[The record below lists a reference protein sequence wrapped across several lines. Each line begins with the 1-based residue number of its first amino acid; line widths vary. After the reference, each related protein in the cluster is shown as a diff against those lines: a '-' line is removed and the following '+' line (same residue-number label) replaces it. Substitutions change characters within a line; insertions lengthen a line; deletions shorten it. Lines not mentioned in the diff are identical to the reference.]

1 MSETSPMVNP
11 NQIITDVA
19 TELAKNVAVSFW
31 DKVKKFFQ
39 DLDADEQIRYGKA
52 YEEYLSNTGRKH
64 SQIKTLIYPKVPK
77 NLESFYECTGVQYDR
92 KRIDTSN
99 AAKFL
104 DLGNKIVVTGTGG
117 IGKSM
122 LFKYLF
128 LHTIKETD
136 YIPILLE
143 LRSLNSIETEKINLF
158 RHIYSILTSNGF
170 SLAEE
175 YFEKSMKDGGYVI
188 LFDGYDEL
196 SREKAEVVGS
206 DIKRLTD
213 HFNKNHFVIS
223 SRPMDEFIGWND
235 FCEVSVCP
243 LTKKQAINLIQKI
256 EYDENVKDKF
266 LVELDKNLYSK
277 YKSFASNPLL
287 LTIMLMT
294 FSNHASIPERLNDFY
309 EQAFATLYNMH
320 DATKDCYTRD
330 IRTGLGCEE
339 FKTIFAYICFKTYF
353 NNEYGFS
360 EYQIRSHIQ
369 QAKSKFSKMSFTVN
383 DYMEDLIL
391 SVCMLIKDGLF
402 YRFTHRSFQ
411 EYFAAWYTCKL
422 LDADQKSLLSAWMG
436 ETVAVIMDRYL
447 EMLFDM
453 QPDKVNK
460 LILCPG
466 IKKIKRDYDSMG
478 FTLDFIE
485 TVYSGI
491 LFRKGV
497 HNDIKYN
504 LSEKDKYKYNIVY
517 ATCNLNEYAY
527 QYRIDAEIQKQLNSN
542 KKLQSMLESKQIVRC
557 SFQAALDMIPKE
569 ELIKMFKR
577 EHQQLLFC
585 FSILEKYSGP
595 VKRKKKLSNII
606 DEL

>member
-1 MSETSPMVNP
+1 MSETSSMVDP
-11 NQIITDVA
+11 NKIITGVA
-19 TELAKNVAVSFW
+19 TELAKNAAASFW
-31 DKVKKFFQ
+31 DKVKKFFS
-39 DLDADEQIRYGKA
+39 DLDAEEQIRYGEA
-52 YEEYLSNTGRKH
+52 YEEYLSNTESKY
-64 SQIKTLIYPKVPK
+64 SQIKTLIYRKVPK
-77 NLESFYECTGVQYDR
+77 NLESFYECTGVQYDS
-92 KRIDTSN
+92 KIINTSN
-99 AAKFL
+99 VANL
-104 DLGNKIVVTGTGG
+104 LELGNKIVVTGTGG

-128 LHTIKETD
+128 LHTIRETD
-136 YIPILLE
+136 FIPILLE
-143 LRSLNSIETEKINLF
+143 LRSLNAIEAEKVELF
-158 RHIYSILTSNGF
+158 RHIYSILTDNGF

-175 YFEKSMKDGGYVI
+175 YFEKSMKEGGYVI
-188 LFDGYDEL
+188 LLDGFDEL

-206 DIKRLTD
+206 EIKRLTD
-213 HFNKNHFVIS
+213 QFSKNHFVIS

-243 LTKKQAINLIQKI
+243 LGKKQAISLIRKI
-256 EYDENVKDKF
+256 EYDENIKGKF
-266 LVELDKNLYSK
+266 LVELEKNLYSK

-294 FSNHASIPERLNDFY
+294 FSNHASIPDRLNDFY

-353 NNEYGFS
+353 NNEYVFS
-360 EYQIRSHIQ
+360 EHQIRSHIQ
-369 QAKSKFSKMSFTVN
+369 QAKCKFSKMSFTVN

-411 EYFAAWYTCKL
+411 EYFAAWHTCKL
-422 LDADQKSLLSAWMG
+422 MDEDQKSLLSAWMG
-436 ETVAVIMDRYL
+436 ESVAVIMDRYL

-466 IKKIKRDYDSMG
+466 IKKIKKDYDSMG

-517 ATCNLNEYAY
+517 ATCNLNECAY
-527 QYRIDAEIQKQLNSN
+527 QYRTDAEIQKQLNSN
-542 KKLQSMLESKQIVRC
+542 EKLQGMLESKQIVHC
-557 SFQAALDMIPKE
+557 SFQDALDIIKKE
-569 ELIKMFKR
+569 QLIKIFKR

-585 FSILEKYSGP
+585 FSILEKYSNP
-595 VKRKKKLSNII
+595 ARRKKKLSKII

>member
-1 MSETSPMVNP
+1 MSETSSIVDP
-11 NQIITDVA
+11 NQIITGVA
-19 TELAKNVAVSFW
+19 TELAKNAAVSFW
-31 DKVKKFFQ
+31 DKVKKFFR
-39 DLDADEQIRYGKA
+39 DLDAEDQIRYGEA
-52 YEEYLSNTGRKH
+52 YEEYLSNTKSKY
-64 SQIKTLIYPKVPK
+64 SQIKTLIYRKVPK
-77 NLESFYECTGVQYDR
+77 NLESFYECTGVQYDW

-99 AAKFL
+99 VANL
-104 DLGNKIVVTGTGG
+104 LNLGNKIVVTGTGG

-143 LRSLNSIETEKINLF
+143 LRSLNSIETQKINLF
-158 RHIYSILTSNGF
+158 RHIYSILTDNGF
-170 SLAEE
+170 SLEEE

-188 LFDGYDEL
+188 LFDGFDEL

-206 DIKRLTD
+206 EIKRLTD

-256 EYDENVKDKF
+256 EYDESVKDKF
-266 LVELDKNLYSK
+266 LFELDENLYDK
-277 YKSFASNPLL
+277 YRSFASNPLL

-294 FSNHASIPERLNDFY
+294 FSNHASIPEYLNDFY

-360 EYQIRSHIQ
+360 EYQIRSYIE
-369 QAKSKFSKMSFTVN
+369 QAKSKFSRMNFTVN
-383 DYMEDLIL
+383 DYMQDLIL
-391 SVCMLIKDGLF
+391 SVCMLIKDGLS
-402 YRFTHRSFQ
+402 YRFVHRSFQ
-411 EYFAAWYTCKL
+411 EYFAALHTCKL
-422 LDADQKSLLSAWMG
+422 MDEDQKSLLSAWLD
-436 ETVAVIMDRYL
+436 ESDAVIIDQYL
-447 EMLFDM
+447 KMLFDM

-460 LILCPG
+460 LIFCPG
-466 IKKIKRDYDSMG
+466 IKKIKNDYDAMG
-478 FTLDFIE
+478 FTLDFIKMI
-485 TVYSGI
+485 YSGVV
-491 LFRKGV
+491 FRKGT
-497 HNDIKYN
+497 NNYIKYN
-504 LSEKDKYKYNIVY
+504 LLENDKYKYNIVY
-517 ATCNLNEYAY
+517 AACNLNEFIYR
-527 QYRIDAEIQKQLNSN
+527 YRIDAEIQRKLNGN
-542 KKLQSMLESKQIVRC
+542 KKLQSMLKNNRIMHC
-557 SFQAALDMIPKE
+557 SFQDTLDIIPKE
-569 ELIKMFKR
+569 ELINILKR

-595 VKRKKKLSNII
+595 VRRKKKLSKII